1 MIITNVNLLMSDIN
15 NANKII
21 IILEK
26 KRKKRIYQN

>member
-1 MIITNVNLLMSDIN
+1 MIITNVNLLILDIN